1 MCPGTAGTLSG
12 TWCGVAARAGE
23 SIPEGVSRARA
34 TTLTRLIVELVRYG
48 PLDDRN
54 VTCGREDDNRAIA
67 TSRADFCAR
76 FSPSH
81 GGSDY
86 VTRLRARGSE

>member
-1 MCPGTAGTLSG
+1 MDPRMCPGTAGTLSG

-54 VTCGREDDNRAIA
+54 VTCGREDDNNINRNIA
-67 TSRADFCAR
+67 R
-76 FSPSH
+76 
-81 GGSDY
+81 GL
-86 VTRLRARGSE
+86 LRALLSQPRRE